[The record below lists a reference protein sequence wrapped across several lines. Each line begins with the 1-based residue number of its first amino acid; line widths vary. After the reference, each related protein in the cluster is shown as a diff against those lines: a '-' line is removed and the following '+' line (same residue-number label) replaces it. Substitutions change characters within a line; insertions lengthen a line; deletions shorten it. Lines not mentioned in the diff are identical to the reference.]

1 LFCRQLALQATGF
14 AGNWLCRQLGGTIAM
29 NERQSIWLLGWTVG
43 GVLAMA
49 FVLNAIALAAI

>member
-1 LFCRQLALQATGF
+1 
-14 AGNWLCRQLGGTIAM
+14 M

-43 GVLAMA
+43 SVLAMA

>member
-1 LFCRQLALQATGF
+1 
-14 AGNWLCRQLGGTIAM
+14 M

-49 FVLNAIALAAI
+49 FVLNAIALTAI

>member
-1 LFCRQLALQATGF
+1 MLLNLLPRLPFCF
-14 AGNWLCRQLGGTIAM
+14 AGTWFHKQLGGTIVM

-43 GVLAMA
+43 GALAMA

>member
-1 LFCRQLALQATGF
+1 
-14 AGNWLCRQLGGTIAM
+14 M

-43 GVLAMA
+43 CALAMA